1 MTIASKEPAQ
11 TKKPDDLSLKATTNQ
26 LTQWIPL
33 HVETIGRLRR
43 LGVDGPFK
51 EGRDYVFVGFGK
63 GKLIWDVRQVQQ
75 SLWSWK
81 KPSEEVETFSREPVP
96 TSR

>member
-1 MTIASKEPAQ
+1 MTIATKEPAQ

-43 LGVDGPFK
+43 LGVDGPFI

-63 GKLIWDVRQVQQ
+63 GKLLWDVRQVQQ

-81 KPSEEVETFSREPVP
+81 RPSKEVETFSREPVP